1 MDSYSD
7 NALMLKVKAGQR
19 DAMGLL
25 FERYHRRL
33 FGFFYQLSRQAEPSE
48 DLVQTT
54 FYRMLKY
61 ANTYKGEGE
70 FITWMF
76 HLARNVWADH
86 YKKQKR
92 LPTEEVSESTT
103 VEERGEEAADDQL
116 AQLRKAIRFLNPERK
131 EVLLLSRYQ
140 GLRYREIAELLNCSE
155 ANVKIRVFR
164 AIQDLRKIFRQLEQQ
179 QL

>member
-1 MDSYSD
+1 MEPYSD
-7 NALMLKVKAGQR
+7 NALMLNVKAGQR
-19 DAMGLL
+19 DSMGLL

-33 FGFFYQLSRQAEPSE
+33 FGFLYHLSGDAELSE
-48 DLVQTT
+48 DLVQTV

-61 ANTYKGEGE
+61 AHTYQGDGE

-92 LPTEEVSESTT
+92 LPTEEMKESLPLW
-103 VEERGEEAADDQL
+103 EESDEGSKDQL
-116 AQLRKAIRFLNPERK
+116 MQLRKALRFLSPERK

-140 GLRYREIAELLNCSE
+140 GLRYREIAEMLNCSE
-155 ANVKIRVFR
+155 ANVKVRVFR